1 MLDYSIWPGSEKWR
15 EDRPRPYQ
23 DVVQELFSCPLRE
36 ASADLGLES
45 SDFIEVPRLFGIT
58 RGRKNRIMSAVF
70 YLATNLTSEQ
80 VTQRPF
86 AQAANAF
93 N

>member
-15 EDRPRPYQ
+15 EDKPRPYQ
-23 DVVQELFSCPLRE
+23 HVVQELFSCPMRE
-36 ASADLGLES
+36 ASTDLGLAAG
-45 SDFIEVPRLFGIT
+45 DFNDVARLFGIT

-80 VTQRPF
+80 VKRRV
-86 AQAANAF
+86 AQAAQRL
-93 N
+93 